1 MIVIGICEK
10 QKCEVEE
17 LRKIIEKHCFRKGIE
32 VSVLILENIE
42 IILQKMQYLDIL
54 FYDMD
59 ISQVDS
65 IELGRKFYRGNN
77 ECKIIVTSKQE
88 TYFKEAFKMN
98 AFRWIS
104 KPYVRDE
111 VEEAIE
117 SSFET
122 VANMNKIQFY
132 QKRIPY
138 EVSQMD
144 ISYIISYGSFIEAKI
159 GNEKMRKNISLT
171 KMEELIDPKIFFR
184 LNRKCTVNLLKI
196 DRYEK
201 GLIHMGEKVISIS
214 RRRQKQFDRAFQQL
228 KKEKV

>member
-1 MIVIGICEK
+1 MIVIGICGK
-10 QKCEVEE
+10 QKCEAEE
-17 LRKIIEKHCFRKGIE
+17 LRKIIEKYCFRQGMK

-42 IILQKMQYLDIL
+42 IMLQKMQYLDIL

-59 ISQVDS
+59 MSQMNS
-65 IELGRKFYRGNN
+65 TELGRKFYRGNN

-88 TYFKEAFKMN
+88 TCFKEAFKMN

-104 KPYVRDE
+104 KPYVREE
-111 VEEAIE
+111 VEEAIV
-117 SSFET
+117 SSAET
-122 VANMNKIQFY
+122 VADMSKIQFY

-196 DRYEK
+196 DKYEK
-201 GLIHMGEKVISIS
+201 GLIHIGEEEITIS
-214 RRRQKQFDRAFQQL
+214 RRRQKQFDMAFQQL